1 MRAEAFTLSDQ
12 EGRSH
17 SLSDYEGKW
26 VVLYFY
32 PKDNTPGC
40 TKEACGFR
48 DFLSQFS
55 KEDIVVLGV
64 SKDSVSLHQKFSD
77 KYKLNFPILS
87 DPEHKI
93 IQAYGAWGMKKFMG
107 REFEGTIRK
116 TILIDPKGNI
126 AKIYEKVNP
135 LIHAEQVLDDI
146 KLLQKEK

>member
-64 SKDSVSLHQKFSD
+64 SKDSVSSHQKFSD

-93 IQAYGAWGMKKFMG
+93 IQAYEAWGMKKFMG

>member
-12 EGRSH
+12 EGRNH

>member
-55 KEDIVVLGV
+55 KEDIVVLG
-64 SKDSVSLHQKFSD
+64 VSLHQKFSD

>member
-93 IQAYGAWGMKKFMG
+93 IQAYEAWGMKKFMG

>member
-40 TKEACGFR
+40 
-48 DFLSQFS
+48 S